1 MQSQA
6 ACMPTRLSSAL
17 AHINLTVGDFDGN
30 ARLILETRT
39 AAAAGADL
47 VVSPNSS
54 TAAIR

>member
-1 MQSQA
+1 
-6 ACMPTRLSSAL
+6 MPTRLSSAL